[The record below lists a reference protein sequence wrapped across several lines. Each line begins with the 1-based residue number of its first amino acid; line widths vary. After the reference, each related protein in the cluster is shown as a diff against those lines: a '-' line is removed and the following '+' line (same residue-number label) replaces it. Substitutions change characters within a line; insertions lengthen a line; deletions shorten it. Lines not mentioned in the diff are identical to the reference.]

1 MTTLSN
7 KNNSQTKSQS
17 NSKESKNKKCFF
29 NFSNTNSIENNNSSL
44 NSNQNPI
51 IKENIFDETNC
62 RSYLSLVQKIP
73 NTRCSERNVCRTSID
88 SSLSEVIHYERQ
100 LSHSICDIKFDYFDH
115 DDNNKEE
122 KKSYSK
128 SEHASEKKDTISDHN
143 SSSSSNKNVPE
154 MKNENDFL
162 IKDLETGIY
171 RTAMHIN
178 SPTSKDLTTN
188 LTLSKS
194 PIADPHSPSKS
205 IHRDSIFLSPKHK
218 TIKANRGSIVSFKGT
233 KISTKRASYKRSS
246 MIYLVDKNANMNE
259 LSLVGEM
266 DKIYHY
272 KTREM
277 LLNNIPDPTTQ
288 NNKHTR
294 KVNNLRVE
302 NVKGKL
308 IAEKYVIITPMGIEN
323 RKRKATD
330 CISFF
335 GYNEIDNVN
344 DYVLNNEN
352 YIFNTKTFT
361 KTLFAFSYDI
371 QYNKYF
377 IQPILDK
384 DKQGRFISQKILTP
398 YRFISPKIV
407 FIHKNIIEIIPE
419 SNDISSL
426 HIKVYEKDNER
437 YMKYDFHNCSNGQ
450 LISIGTDEKCSIHL
464 LAEGNTIS
472 TIHTVLMYDKE
483 RDIWEIMDG
492 IEGKPS
498 ISGTWV
504 ALDNKIGIEDEVIL
518 KLGDDI
524 LKVMLI

>member
-17 NSKESKNKKCFF
+17 NSKESNKKCFF

-88 SSLSEVIHYERQ
+88 SSLSEVNHYERQ

-302 NVKGKL
+302 NVK
-308 IAEKYVIITPMGIEN
+308 V
-323 RKRKATD
+323 
-330 CISFF
+330 
-335 GYNEIDNVN
+335 
-344 DYVLNNEN
+344 
-352 YIFNTKTFT
+352 
-361 KTLFAFSYDI
+361 
-371 QYNKYF
+371 
-377 IQPILDK
+377 
-384 DKQGRFISQKILTP
+384 
-398 YRFISPKIV
+398 
-407 FIHKNIIEIIPE
+407 KNP
-419 SNDISSL
+419 
-426 HIKVYEKDNER
+426 R
-437 YMKYDFHNCSNGQ
+437 
-450 LISIGTDEKCSIHL
+450 
-464 LAEGNTIS
+464 
-472 TIHTVLMYDKE
+472 
-483 RDIWEIMDG
+483 
-492 IEGKPS
+492 
-498 ISGTWV
+498 
-504 ALDNKIGIEDEVIL
+504 
-518 KLGDDI
+518 
-524 LKVMLI
+524 